1 MKRSVLTASMA
12 SIAASLLLAATG
24 AQAADTLAKIAQSG
38 KITLAYR
45 ESSVPFS
52 YLEGP
57 GKPIG
62 MAVDL
67 SNAVVEAVKKKLNK
81 PDLQVA
87 LMPVT
92 SQNRIP
98 LITNGTIDLECGSTT
113 NNTARGK
120 DVAFA
125 INHFYTGTRLLVKK
139 SSKIKNYADLAKKTI
154 ASTTGTTNVLVM
166 RKYNIDKN
174 LGMDIVLGKDH
185 ADAFLLLE
193 SDRVAAF
200 AMDDILL
207 YGLIANA
214 KTPGD
219 YEVVGD
225 SLQVEPYACMLPK
238 DDPAFKKLVDDTFA
252 GMMKSGEFEKLYDKW
267 FMQPI
272 PPKNVPLNLPMSPQL
287 KENLKAL
294 SDKPAT

>member
-1 MKRSVLTASMA
+1 MKRSVLMASVA
-12 SIAASLLLAATG
+12 SIAASLLFASTG

-62 MAVDL
+62 IAVDL

-120 DVAFA
+120 EVAFA

-139 SSKIKNYADLAKKTI
+139 SSNIKNYADLAKKAI

-166 RKYNIDKN
+166 RKYNIEKN

-193 SDRVAAF
+193 SDRVVAF

-252 GMMKSGEFEKLYDKW
+252 GLMKSGEFEKLYNKW

>member
-1 MKRSVLTASMA
+1 MKSSSLMASMA
-12 SIAASLLLAATG
+12 AAVLFAGTG
-24 AQAADTLAKIAQSG
+24 AQAADTLAKIADSG

-52 YLEGP
+52 YLDGP

-62 MAVDL
+62 FSVEL

-81 PDLQVA
+81 PNLQVA

-113 NNTARGK
+113 NNTARAK

-125 INHFYTGTRLLVKK
+125 VNHFYTGTRLLVKK
-139 SSKIKNYADLAKKTI
+139 ASHVKDYADLKGKTVAI
-154 ASTTGTTNVLVM
+154 TTGTTNVLVM
-166 RKYNIDKN
+166 RKYNDEKKLDMN
-174 LGMDIVLGKDH
+174 IVTAKDH
-185 ADAFLLLE
+185 DDSFLLVQG
-193 SDRVAAF
+193 DRAAAF

-207 YGLIANA
+207 FGLIANS
-214 KTPGD
+214 KNPGD
-219 YEVVGD
+219 YEVVGEP
-225 SLQVEPYACMLPK
+225 LQVEPYACMLPK
-238 DDPAFKKLVDDTFA
+238 DDPAFKKLVDDTFI
-252 GMMKSGEFEKLYDKW
+252 GLMKSGEFEKLYNKW
-267 FMQPI
+267 FMSPI
-272 PPKNVPLNLPMSPQL
+272 PPKGTSLNLPMSPQL
-287 KENLKAL
+287 KENIKSP

>member
-1 MKRSVLTASMA
+1 MKRSVLMASVA
-12 SIAASLLLAATG
+12 SIAASLLFASTG

-62 MAVDL
+62 IAVDL

-120 DVAFA
+120 EVAFA

-139 SSKIKNYADLAKKTI
+139 SSNIKNYADLAKKTI

-166 RKYNIDKN
+166 RKYNIEKN

-193 SDRVAAF
+193 SDRVVAF

-252 GMMKSGEFEKLYDKW
+252 GLMKSGEFEKLYNKW